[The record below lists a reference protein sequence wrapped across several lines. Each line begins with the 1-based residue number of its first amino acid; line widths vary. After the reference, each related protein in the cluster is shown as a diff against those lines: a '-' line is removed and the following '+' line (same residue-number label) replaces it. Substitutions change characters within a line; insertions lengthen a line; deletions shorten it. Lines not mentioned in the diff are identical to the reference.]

1 MILSSASRKS
11 LIPPFFVLIVATLTV
26 EFLVRFGFVP
36 SFILPAPSQVA
47 QSLWQDRG
55 EILVGAGE
63 TFLSALI
70 GLLLSF
76 VSGTLFAAVL
86 ALSDWA
92 RRAFL
97 PFAVFFQTVP
107 IIAIAPVL
115 VIWFGF
121 GRPTVVSAACI
132 VSVFPIVV
140 NTLLGLESV
149 EATWLDLF
157 YLYRAT
163 SLQVLFKLRL
173 PAALPQIFSGLR
185 IASGLAIVGATVGEF
200 VGGGGLGSFIDAAR
214 TQQRLDQVFAAVMVL
229 SLLGLLLVSLVNLL
243 SKVVLARHFFKR
255 PHEV

>member
-1 MILSSASRKS
+1 MTIEPVKRHAFF
-11 LIPPFFVLIVATLTV
+11 PPFLVLIVGIVFV
-26 EFLVRFGFVP
+26 EFLIRIGVVA
-36 SFILPAPSQVA
+36 SFILPAPSQVV
-47 QSLWQDRG
+47 QSLWLDRR
-55 EILVGAGE
+55 EIFVGASE
-63 TFLSALI
+63 TFVSAFL
-70 GLLLSF
+70 GLFLSF
-76 VSGTLFAAVL
+76 LAGTLFAAVL
-86 ALSDWA
+86 SLSNWA

-149 EATWLDLF
+149 ESTWLDLF
-157 YLYRAT
+157 RLYRAS
-163 SLQVLFKLRL
+163 SLQILFKLRV

-185 IASGLAIVGATVGEF
+185 IASGLAVVGATVGEF

-214 TQQRLDQVFAAVMVL
+214 TQQRLDQVFAAVVIL
-229 SLLGLLLVSLVNLL
+229 SLLGLLLVSLINLCSRL
-243 SKVVLARHFFKR
+243 MLVKQSAS
-255 PHEV
+255 